1 MRGLPGRGFIVTFCA
16 WTTSFLLSISW
27 NRSST
32 WGCIR
37 AGSISLVF
45 GNVPAIGRKH
55 SGRGAQCAS
64 TWGKHFGGVLVV
76 SWVSPGGV
84 LVEVL
89 ARRGRDRRGAL
100 FGDLLLRT
108 KNDSLAI
115 LH

>member
-1 MRGLPGRGFIVTFCA
+1 M
-16 WTTSFLLSISW
+16 
-27 NRSST
+27 
-32 WGCIR
+32 
-37 AGSISLVF
+37 
-45 GNVPAIGRKH
+45 
-55 SGRGAQCAS
+55 
-64 TWGKHFGGVLVV
+64 
-76 SWVSPGGV
+76 SPGGV